1 MESQQTHRRKWSRW
15 DSQSNLKRA
24 ATLGIVYVIRR
35 ANNTSNNCNIKTN
48 FYHETKDEI
57 NKLSTLSFS
66 IFCRLAAHQARC
78 QRLILGRG
86 SQVMTLSP
94 SIRQPPRIE
103 PDHALAP
110 WQSVKMMASVVI
122 GGHRKKSLT
131 LRGVD
136 PETCMIVF
144 KNHWAQVI
152 FLFTPAS
159 SSSSL
164 VNQCFA
170 SQIKSLLTCFF
181 SCSLSLLSGL
191 A

>member
-1 MESQQTHRRKWSRW
+1 MESQQMHRRKWSRW

-66 IFCRLAAHQARC
+66 IFCRLEASC
-78 QRLILGRG
+78 PPSPVPEILGRG

-94 SIRQPPRIE
+94 SIRQPPHIE

-152 FLFTPAS
+152 FLSTPAS

-181 SCSLSLLSGL
+181 
-191 A
+191 